1 MLGTTKDREMLQREF
16 GFDPFTP
23 IIPPFHYSIIP
34 RFFSAE
40 PIGSDL
46 AHRTR
51 FSAMQQIR
59 FYAANNLER
68 SSQ

>member
-16 GFDPFTP
+16 DFDSFIP
-23 IIPPFHYSIIP
+23 IIPPFHYSTIP

-46 AHRTR
+46 VHRTR
-51 FSAMQQIR
+51 FSAMQ
-59 FYAANNLER
+59 
-68 SSQ
+68 